1 MWHMRISPARSI
13 IFTVA
18 IAALTLAGVTNAP
31 AVASANPTAN
41 VKITEFAYGG
51 LIAGSSVGGDGEY
64 VEITN
69 LGSTPADMTGW
80 SYKTTATVP
89 GPVSLSGLGILAP
102 GESAIITDVTPAEFR
117 TQWGLTDSVKI
128 VNDGSTTLN
137 KGPATMYLYD
147 SGSALADSV
156 SYASGFFSG
165 KGVSAH
171 VDAAHIGAEA
181 GTTGWTISTA
191 GDSES
196 SWTSVKG
203 AVGSPGISSLSSQST
218 AVANVKFTEFAYGGL
233 VKNSSTGGDGEYVE
247 VTNVGRTPVD
257 MTGWSYKTTATVP
270 GPVSLSSF
278 GTLAPGESAIITDV
292 TAAEFRTEWGLAASV
307 KVVVDGSTTLNKGPA
322 TAYLYNAASALAD
335 SVTYASGF
343 FSGKGVSAWVDAAH
357 LGAEAG
363 TTGWTISTAGDSEA
377 SWTSSNG
384 AVGSPGASSFGIH
397 AASTIHTTPGG
408 GTTPPPTTDPNFAD
422 IVINEIT
429 SDNDSIGFAPLPNL
443 SDAIELYNKGAHT
456 VSLDGW
462 KQVDSGPATSA
473 AVFSAGLYVNGVL
486 ATSIPAGG
494 YGVFQSTAGLS
505 SGGDAVKIYTPDGTL
520 VDELDYLA
528 GQAGVDEGVNIDHTY
543 KALAACTDGSNTFL
557 EVSSASFGSSNAAAC
572 ATGVTPLTTGAAP
585 EAPCQTED
593 SGNAPGTVPSSALA
607 WPGSAT
613 PVTIDAQCSWVTT
626 ESGQDLS
633 GLAFDPA
640 NANVLY
646 AVKNK
651 SHVYRLLNS
660 GGTWVKDTANGWA
673 NGKDI
678 RFPGGTGAP
687 DSEGLTVGPDGALY
701 ITTERDNNNSNVPLD
716 SILRFD
722 PTSTATTL
730 TATDQ
735 WVLTSDLGFAP
746 TDAADSNLGFEGVTY
761 VPDSFLVGQGFRT
774 DAGTLYDPANYAG
787 KALPGLFF
795 GAVEK
800 TGHLIAYALNS
811 DHSFTRVAD
820 ISSGMLGVM
829 DAQFD
834 PDLGEI
840 WAHCDNT
847 CGNATGLLKIGAD
860 GHFTV
865 DHYYARPANL
875 PNYNLEGFAVA
886 PVSTAVDGQRQVLWT
901 DDGNR
906 FGHSLWAG
914 TIPVALPAP
923 VAALSTT
930 TAAPGQPI
938 TVTVNGLT
946 PGTEYEADLH
956 SAPVLLGKGVA
967 SSSGTLALTVT
978 IPLGTATGAHTI
990 TISPTASP
998 STIVA
1003 SVALTVR
1010 GVLAFTGTDP
1020 QSALLAGSLLLLLGA
1035 VLLIARNRRRRFLPG
1050 VAR

>member
-1 MWHMRISPARSI
+1 MCGMRISPARPI
-13 IFTVA
+13 IFAVA
-18 IAALTLAGVTNAP
+18 IAAFTLGGVMIVP
-31 AVASANPTAN
+31 AVASASPTEN

-51 LIAGSSVGGDGEY
+51 QVAGSSVGGDGEY

-69 LGSTPADMTGW
+69 LGSSSIDTTGW
-80 SYKTTATVP
+80 SYGTAAAP
-89 GPVSLSGLGILAP
+89 GTVSLSGFGTLAA
-102 GESAIITDVTPAEFR
+102 GESAIITDVTAAEFR
-117 TQWGLTDSVKI
+117 SDWGLTDSVKV

-137 KGPATMYLYD
+137 KGPKTMYLYD
-147 SGSALADSV
+147 AGNVTEDSV
-156 SYASGFFSG
+156 SYASGFLPG
-165 KGVSAH
+165 KGVSAW
-171 VDAAHIGAEA
+171 VDAAHVGAES
-181 GTTGWTISTA
+181 GTTGWTISAA
-191 GDSES
+191 GDSEA
-196 SWTSVKG
+196 SWTS
-203 AVGSPGISSLSSQST
+203 ATNSVGSPGTSTLSSQST
-218 AVANVKFTEFAYGGL
+218 AAPDVKITEFAYGGL
-233 VKNSSTGGDGEYVE
+233 ATGTNGDGEYVE
-247 VTNVGRTPVD
+247 VTNVGRTPTD
-257 MTGWSYKTTATVP
+257 MTGWSYNTTTAAP
-270 GPVSLSSF
+270 GPVSLSTI
-278 GTLAPGESAIITDV
+278 GTLAPGESAIITDL
-292 TAAEFRTEWGLAASV
+292 TPGEFRTEWALSDSV
-307 KVVVDGSTTLNKGPA
+307 KVVGDGSTTLNKGPK
-322 TAYLYNAASALAD
+322 TMYLYNSANTLAD
-335 SVTYASGF
+335 SVSYASGF
-343 FSGKGVSAWVDAAH
+343 LSGKGVSAWVDAAH

-363 TTGWTISTAGDSEA
+363 TTGWTVSTDGDSEA
-377 SWTSSNG
+377 SWTSADG

-408 GTTPPPTTDPNFAD
+408 GTPPPTTDPNYAD

-429 SDNDSIGFAPLPNL
+429 SDNDSIGFAPLPNM
-443 SDAIELYNKGAHT
+443 SDAIELYNKGTHL

-473 AVFSAGLYVNGVL
+473 AVLSAGLYVNGVL

-543 KALAACTDGSNTFL
+543 KALAACPDGSNTFL
-557 EVSSASFGSSNAAAC
+557 EVSSASFGGSNAVAC
-572 ATGVTPLTTGAAP
+572 ATGVTPLTGGAGP
-585 EAPCQTED
+585 EAPCQTEN
-593 SGNAPGTVPSSALA
+593 SGDAPGTVPSSALS
-607 WPGSAT
+607 WHGSTT

-660 GGTWVKDTANGWA
+660 GGTWAKDTANGWA
-673 NGKDI
+673 DGKDI

-701 ITTERDNNNSNVPLD
+701 ITTERDNDNSNVPLD

-722 PTSTATTL
+722 PTSADTTL

-735 WVLTSDLGFAP
+735 WVLTTDLGFAP
-746 TDAADSNLGFEGVTY
+746 TDAADANLGFEGVTY
-761 VPDSFLVGQGFRT
+761 VPDSFLVSQGFRT
-774 DAGTLYDPANYAG
+774 DAGALYDPAAYPG
-787 KALPGLFF
+787 KVLPGLFF

-800 TGHLIAYALNS
+800 TGHLIAYALDS

-820 ISSGMLGVM
+820 ISSGLLGVM

-847 CGNATGLLKIGAD
+847 CGNATGLLKIGTD

-865 DHYYARPANL
+865 DRYYARPANL

-914 TIPVALPAP
+914 TIPAVLPTPTAT
-923 VAALSTT
+923 LSATT
-930 TAAPGQPI
+930 VTPGQPV

-956 SAPVLLGKGVA
+956 SAPVFLGRGVA
-967 SSSGTLALTVT
+967 SSSGTLTLTVT

-990 TISPTASP
+990 TISPTADP

-1003 SVALTVR
+1003 SLALTV
-1010 GVLAFTGTDP
+1010 GTLALTGSDP
-1020 QSALLAGSLLLLLGA
+1020 QSALVAGATLLLLGA
-1035 VLLIARNRRRRFLPG
+1035 VLLVARNRRRRFP
-1050 VAR
+1050 ARAQR

>member
-1 MWHMRISPARSI
+1 MRFSPARPI
-13 IFTVA
+13 VFAVA
-18 IAALTLAGVTNAP
+18 IAALTLGGVVIVP
-31 AVASANPTAN
+31 AVASASPTAN

-51 LIAGSSVGGDGEY
+51 QIAGSSVGGDGEY
-64 VEITN
+64 VEVTN
-69 LGSTPADMTGW
+69 LGSSSVDMTGW
-80 SYKTTATVP
+80 SYGTAAAPGTVA
-89 GPVSLSGLGILAP
+89 LSGFGTLAA
-102 GESAIITDVTPAEFR
+102 GESAIITDVTTAEFR
-117 TQWGLTDSVKI
+117 SDWGLTNSVKV

-137 KGPATMYLYD
+137 KGPKTMFLYD
-147 SGSALADSV
+147 ASNGTVDSV
-156 SYASGFFSG
+156 SYASGFLPG
-165 KGVSAH
+165 KGVSAWVDTAH
-171 VDAAHIGAEA
+171 VGAEA
-181 GTTGWTISTA
+181 GTTGWTISAA
-191 GDSES
+191 GDSEA
-196 SWTSVKG
+196 SWTS
-203 AVGSPGISSLSSQST
+203 ATNSVGSPGISTLSSQST
-218 AVANVKFTEFAYGGL
+218 AAANVKITEFAYGGL
-233 VKNSSTGGDGEYVE
+233 ATGANGDGEYVE
-247 VTNVGRTPVD
+247 VTNVGRTPSD
-257 MTGWSYKTTATVP
+257 MTGWSYNTAAAAP
-270 GPVSLSSF
+270 GPVSLTSL
-278 GTLAPGESAIITDV
+278 GTLAPGESAIITDL
-292 TAAEFRTEWGLAASV
+292 TAAEFRTEWALSSSV
-307 KVVVDGSTTLNKGPA
+307 KVVGDGVTTLNKGPK
-322 TAYLYNAASALAD
+322 TMYLYNSANTLAD
-335 SVTYASGF
+335 SVSYASGF
-343 FSGKGVSAWVDAAH
+343 LSGKGVSAWVDAAH

-363 TTGWTISTAGDSEA
+363 TTGWTISAAGDSEA
-377 SWTSSNG
+377 SWTSANG
-384 AVGSPGASSFGIH
+384 AIGSPGASSFGIH

-408 GTTPPPTTDPNFAD
+408 GTPPPPSTDPNFAD

-429 SDNDSIGFAPLPNL
+429 SDNDSIGFAPLPNM
-443 SDAIELYNKGAHT
+443 SDAVELHNKGTHT

-462 KQVDSGPATSA
+462 KQVDSGAATSA
-473 AVFSAGLYVNGVL
+473 AVFSAALYVNGVL

-528 GQAGVDEGVNIDHTY
+528 GQAGVDEGVNTDHTY
-543 KALAACTDGSNTFL
+543 KALAACPDGSNTFL
-557 EVSSASFGSSNAAAC
+557 EVSSASFGGSNATAC
-572 ATGVTPLTTGAAP
+572 TTGVTPLTNGAGP
-585 EAPCQTED
+585 EAPCQTEN
-593 SGNAPGTVPSSALA
+593 SGDAPGTVPSSALA
-607 WPGSAT
+607 WPGSTT

-660 GGTWVKDTANGWA
+660 GGTWVKDQTNGWGA
-673 NGKDI
+673 GKDI

-687 DSEGLTVGPDGALY
+687 DSEGLTVGPDGMLY
-701 ITTERDNNNSNVPLD
+701 ITTERDNSNSNVPLD

-722 PTSTATTL
+722 PTSAATTL

-735 WVLTSDLGFAP
+735 WVLTSDLGFGP

-761 VPDSFLVGQGFRT
+761 VPDSFLVGHGFRT
-774 DAGTLYDPANYAG
+774 DAGTLYDPADYPG

-795 GAVEK
+795 AAVEK

-820 ISSGMLGVM
+820 SSSGMLGVM

-847 CGNATGLLKIGAD
+847 CGNATGLLKIGTD

-886 PVSTAVDGQRQVLWT
+886 PVSTAVGGQRQVLWT

-914 TIPVALPAP
+914 TIPVVLPTP

-930 TAAPGQPI
+930 TATPGQAI
-938 TVTVNGLT
+938 TVTVNDLA

-956 SAPVLLGKGVA
+956 SSPVLLGKGVA
-967 SSSGTLALTVT
+967 SSSGVLTLTVT
-978 IPLGTATGAHTI
+978 IPLGTATGAHII
-990 TISPTASP
+990 TISPTADP

-1003 SVALTVR
+1003 TAALTVR
-1010 GVLAFTGTDP
+1010 SILAFTGSDP
-1020 QSALLAGSLLLLLGA
+1020 RSALLAGGTLLLLGA
-1035 VLLIARNRRRRFLPG
+1035 VLLVARNRRRLFLPG
-1050 VAR
+1050 VRR

>member
-1 MWHMRISPARSI
+1 MRLSPTRPVVVA
-13 IFTVA
+13 VA
-18 IAALTLAGVTNAP
+18 IAALSLAGVMSVPT
-31 AVASANPTAN
+31 VASANAAAN
-41 VKITEFAYGG
+41 VKITEIAYGG
-51 LIAGSSVGGDGEY
+51 QVKGSTVGGDGEY

-69 LGSTPADMTGW
+69 LGATPVDMTGWSYKTTAKVPGPVSLSSLATLAPGESAIITDLTPAEFRTEWALTASVKVVNDGSTTLNSGPATLSLYDPTSTLADTVTYASGFFPGKGVSAWVDAAHVGDQSGTTGWTISTAGDSEASWTSATNSIGSPGISTLSSQSTAAASVKFTEFAYGGLVTGTNGDGEYAEVTNVGRTPADMTGW
-80 SYKTTATVP
+80 SYKTTAKVP
-89 GPVSLSGLGILAP
+89 GPVSLSSLGTLAP
-102 GESAIITDVTPAEFR
+102 GESAIITDLTPAEFR
-117 TQWGLTDSVKI
+117 TEWALSSSVKV

-137 KGPATMYLYD
+137 SGPATLSLFD
-147 SGSALADSV
+147 STSTLADSV
-156 SYASGFFSG
+156 SYVSGFFSG
-165 KGVSAH
+165 KGVSAW
-171 VDAAHIGAEA
+171 VDAAHLGAKS

-196 SWTSVKG
+196 SWTSVTG
-203 AVGSPGISSLSSQST
+203 AI
-218 AVANVKFTEFAYGGL
+218 
-233 VKNSSTGGDGEYVE
+233 
-247 VTNVGRTPVD
+247 
-257 MTGWSYKTTATVP
+257 
-270 GPVSLSSF
+270 
-278 GTLAPGESAIITDV
+278 
-292 TAAEFRTEWGLAASV
+292 
-307 KVVVDGSTTLNKGPA
+307 
-322 TAYLYNAASALAD
+322 
-335 SVTYASGF
+335 
-343 FSGKGVSAWVDAAH
+343 
-357 LGAEAG
+357 
-363 TTGWTISTAGDSEA
+363 
-377 SWTSSNG
+377 
-384 AVGSPGASSFGIH
+384 GSPGASSFGIRS
-397 AASTIHTTPGG
+397 ASSIHTTPGG
-408 GTTPPPTTDPNFAD
+408 GATPPPVTDPNFAD

-429 SDNDSIGFAPLPNL
+429 SDNDTIGFAPLPTM
-443 SDAIELYNKGAHT
+443 SDAIELFNKGSHT
-456 VSLDGW
+456 VSLAGW

-473 AVFSAGLYVNGVL
+473 AVFSGALYVNGVL

-543 KALAACTDGSNTFL
+543 KALAACPDGSKTFL
-557 EVSSASFGSSNAAAC
+557 EVPTASFGASNGAC
-572 ATGVTPLTTGAAP
+572 AGGVTPFTSGAAP

-593 SGNAPGTVPSSALA
+593 SGTAPGTVPAAALP
-607 WPGSAT
+607 WPGSTT
-613 PVTIDAQCSWVTT
+613 PTTIDAQCAWVTT

-660 GGTWVKDTANGWA
+660 GGTWVKDTANGWS

-687 DSEGLTVGPDGALY
+687 DSEGMTVGPDGDLY
-701 ITTERDNNNSNVPLD
+701 ITTERDNDNNAVPLD
-716 SILRFD
+716 SILKFD
-722 PTSTATTL
+722 PTSAATTL

-735 WVLTSDLGFAP
+735 WVLTADLGFAP

-774 DAGTLYDPANYAG
+774 DAGALYNPANYTG

-811 DHSFTRVAD
+811 DHSYTRVAD

-829 DAQFD
+829 DDQFD

-847 CGNATGLLKIGAD
+847 CGNATALLKIGSD
-860 GHFTV
+860 GHFVV
-865 DHYYARPANL
+865 DQYLAKPANL

-886 PVSTAVDGQRQVLWT
+886 PASTAVNGQRQVLWT

-914 TIPVALPAP
+914 TIPVALPTP
-923 VAALSTT
+923 TT
-930 TAAPGQPI
+930 TLSSTSAAPGDPI
-938 TVTVNGLT
+938 TITVDGLL

-956 SAPVLLGKGVA
+956 SSPVFLGKAVA
-967 SSSGTLALTVT
+967 GPSGRLSLTVT
-978 IPLGTATGAHTI
+978 IPAGTATGAHTI
-990 TISPTASP
+990 TISPSALP
-998 STIVA
+998 SSVVATIP
-1003 SVALTVR
+1003 LTVR
-1010 GVLAFTGTDP
+1010 SALAFTGANAEPGVAT
-1020 QSALLAGSLLLLLGA
+1020 GIILLLLGGLA
-1035 VLLIARNRRRRFLPG
+1035 FVVRGRRRQRG
-1050 VAR
+1050 